1 VVCFAWEQAFSPVL
15 HEVIVSELQS
25 PSGSGAGSVHAE
37 ALMWLL
43 LLFWDPAVPVLDCSN
58 VDNSREKSGNQNM
71 RSGSETERDYRTL
84 HREKKERGQKKKK
97 PAASKSC
104 PAAVAMPR
112 AKQAFYQFLGFRFI
126 LVSGISASQ
135 INAWYSLWGR
145 RKYMEHLLANRPIDS
160 RRSRIKAMK
169 SVF

>member
-1 VVCFAWEQAFSPVL
+1 MICFAWEQAFSPVL

-58 VDNSREKSGNQNM
+58 VDSFREKSGNQNT

-84 HREKKERGQKKKK
+84 NREKKERGQKNKK

-112 AKQAFYQFLGFRFI
+112 AKQAFLSVYGVQI
-126 LVSGISASQ
+126 YSGVWYFCLTNQSMIQPVRSAKVYGAS
-135 INAWYSLWGR
+135 AG
-145 RKYMEHLLANRPIDS
+145 
-160 RRSRIKAMK
+160 
-169 SVF
+169 